1 MHKYNININKI
12 KQIAKDYTDTES
24 MNITKILNRPKDQ
37 LNQMSARTKG
47 SELIP
52 LEISKHIVWPLSML
66 LIHRSTR
73 SVVVNWIAHQ

>member
-1 MHKYNININKI
+1 MHKYNINNI

-24 MNITKILNRPKDQ
+24 MNITMLLNRPKDQ
-37 LNQMSARTKG
+37 LKQMSARTKG

-52 LEISKHIVWPLSML
+52 LEISKHIVWPLSMS
-66 LIHRSTR
+66 LIHISTR